1 MVSDITPSVYK
12 YTCGILLVKRVRD
25 WEGNMETTSRMER
38 KKDARRESILKA
50 AETIFLAKSYQNAS
64 MNDLADEADL
74 TKKTLY
80 SYFTCK
86 EDIYY
91 AVVARWYEALLVE
104 IQKAAEETG
113 TVFDRVM
120 RGSRAYTRLYKQN
133 PVIFSLMNNLESVRL
148 VGGVDELAGK
158 KRLAEIKQELFARMA
173 ALFDE
178 GKKDGT
184 IRGDIA
190 TQTLVASFI
199 FTLTGFFLHALLERH
214 EFRAIPPPRQG
225 NVYRNERRAHRRFP
239 QSRASEIDRGVE
251 TFFARVRP
259 LEPPGLL
266 ERMGPG
272 RESLLRLKRLPFPD
286 APGEN
291 NIVPIKIAC
300 AVSFSRMYIF
310 RVYRALTA
318 YLCIFHLDYCY
329 RFRYPDFISEAMGL
343 PAHSHAPSHMERW
356 APMRGK
362 PLFLPVG

>member
-1 MVSDITPSVYK
+1 MVSVITPSVYK
-12 YTCGILLVKRVRD
+12 YTRGILLVKRVRD

-38 KKDARRESILKA
+38 KKDARRECILKA
-50 AETIFLAKSYQNAS
+50 AETLFLAKGYQNSS

-91 AVVARWYEALLVE
+91 AVVARWYESLLVE

-113 TVFDRVM
+113 TVFNRIK

-173 ALFDE
+173 ALFGE

-199 FTLTGFFLHALLERH
+199 FTLTGFFYMLSSS
-214 EFRAIPPPRQG
+214 G
-225 NVYRNERRAHRRFP
+225 M
-239 QSRASEIDRGVE
+239 S
-251 TFFARVRP
+251 FARY
-259 LEPPGLL
+259 
-266 ERMGPG
+266 
-272 RESLLRLKRLPFPD
+272 LRLDRETYIETSVAL
-286 APGEN
+286 
-291 NIVPIKIAC
+291 IVDSLKAE
-300 AVSFSRMYIF
+300 
-310 RVYRALTA
+310 RV
-318 YLCIFHLDYCY
+318 
-329 RFRYPDFISEAMGL
+329 
-343 PAHSHAPSHMERW
+343 
-356 APMRGK
+356 K
-362 PLFLPVG
+362 